1 VAVVTGGCAGIGWSI
16 SRRLAGE
23 GFRVIAADVVAGA
36 TADPDDGSRPGSGRG
51 EIEWLKLDVTG
62 HADVSTAFDGIV
74 EQHGRIDVLVNNAGI
89 QRHGRLEE
97 LPWAEWAAVVD
108 VNLHGVF
115 NCLQA
120 AGRHMLAAG
129 HGAIVNIASV
139 AARGAAGRAPYAATK
154 AAIVGLTATA
164 GAEWAA
170 RGVRVNAVAPGYVA
184 TGVLQQGVAAGTLN
198 VDTVLARIPAGRLAE
213 PAEIADMVAL
223 LVSERASYVHGQTF
237 YVDGGFLVDYGIPL
251 TAR

>member
-1 VAVVTGGCAGIGWSI
+1 MTGLQPVAIVTGGCAGIGWSI
-16 SRRLAGE
+16 AGRLVEAGY
-23 GFRVIAADVVAGA
+23 RVIAADLVAGR
-36 TADPDDGSRPGSGRG
+36 TAEPECDRHID
-51 EIEWLKLDVTG
+51 WLKLDVTQ
-62 HADVSTAFDGIV
+62 HDEVAAAFSGVV
-74 EQHGRIDVLVNNAGI
+74 ERWGRIDVLVNNAGI
-89 QRHGRLEE
+89 QRHGRLEQ

-139 AARGAAGRAPYAATK
+139 SARGSAGRAPYSATK
-154 AAIVGLTATA
+154 AAVLALTATA

-184 TGVLQQGVAAGTLN
+184 TGVMNQGVAAGTL
-198 VDTVLARIPAGRLAE
+198 DIGTVLARIPAGRLAQPE
-213 PAEIADMVAL
+213 EIAEVVAFL
-223 LVSERASYVHGQTF
+223 ASDRAGYVNGQTF
-237 YVDGGFLVDYGIPL
+237 YVDGGFMVDYGIPL
-251 TAR
+251 RTS